1 MSALSENASWVF
13 VEAKTLVEVLQ
24 INQYIQLKETRLWLV
39 YVDLLALQDLK
50 L

>member
-13 VEAKTLVEVLQ
+13 VEAKTQVEVLQ
-24 INQYIQLKETRLWLV
+24 INQYFQLKETRLWL
-39 YVDLLALQDLK
+39 VDLLALQDLK

>member
-39 YVDLLALQDLK
+39 DLLALQDLK